1 MSLVTLL
8 GKYRGPSGLIRVFQ
22 EDGRTKAEYKG
33 KGGGRAGFEGVL
45 LEGGK
50 SLKGF
55 WYNYD
60 EDVTPANRFECTC
73 VVALEGAHGE
83 TMKLVGKKKG
93 GGEESWEAK
102 RWSERDVPRADGKI
116 TSFAFKDKAI
126 FDRVSDNGFAKKQAW
141 VETAR
146 EKMMEESVPRP
157 NFDGSSSYIPPPAVG
172 SEYMTQHEVD
182 RLLKKKDEEHRLEVM
197 ANLEKRIEKLAA
209 AGDDAKAKLETAKK
223 LLKGE
228 KQWDTLN
235 ERKPWCNGA
244 GPFLPQ
250 SSKWPEHLPDE
261 YRTEMEVMRA
271 LNKEE
276 LKQPERDKE
285 KLEKEIPAL
294 EAKIAAGTGDVDM
307 MKRRLEVARKL
318 LKGVAGL
325 GKLAE
330 RPDFKPPNVKVETAG
345 RCVVCPPCPFWR
357 ARAHCRTRLTPPP
370 SPPLPPSASPR
381 STCPTSTYPCTT
393 SRGSS
398 PRTQRPRTKRPS
410 QSCKR
415 LWRRWRRR
423 PRRALSTTWASAN
436 WRRGKSC
443 SRAQRA
449 RRSCRSGKSSS
460 SARATPP
467 VSGSPQASCFT
478 RRACARR

>member
-1 MSLVTLL
+1 MALVSLL
-8 GKYRGPSGLIRVFQ
+8 GKFRGPSGNIRVFQ

-33 KGGGRAGFEGVL
+33 KSGGRAGFEGVL

-55 WYNYD
+55 WYNFD
-60 EDVTPANRFECTC
+60 EGVTPGNRFECTC
-73 VVALEGAHGE
+73 VVTLEGAHGE
-83 TMKLVGKKKG
+83 TMKMVGKKKG
-93 GGEESWEAK
+93 GGGEETWEAK

-141 VETAR
+141 AEGAR
-146 EKMMEESVPRP
+146 AEMMAESVPRA

-182 RLLKKKDEEHRLEVM
+182 RMLRKRDEAHRFEVI
-197 ANLEKRIEKLAA
+197 AALEKRIEKLAV

-228 KQWDTLN
+228 HQWDKLA
-235 ERKPWCNGA
+235 ERKPFCNGA
-244 GPFLPQ
+244 GSFAPD

-261 YRTEMEVMRA
+261 FRTELEVMRA
-271 LNKEE
+271 LHKEE

-294 EAKIAAGTGDVDM
+294 EAKIAAGTGDVDL

-325 GKLAE
+325 GKLGE
-330 RPDFKPPNVKVETAG
+330 RPEFKPPNAKAATEG
-345 RCVVCPPCPFWR
+345 R
-357 ARAHCRTRLTPPP
+357 
-370 SPPLPPSASPR
+370 
-381 STCPTSTYPCTT
+381 
-393 SRGSS
+393 
-398 PRTQRPRTKRPS
+398 
-410 QSCKR
+410 
-415 LWRRWRRR
+415 
-423 PRRALSTTWASAN
+423 
-436 WRRGKSC
+436 
-443 SRAQRA
+443 
-449 RRSCRSGKSSS
+449 
-460 SARATPP
+460 
-467 VSGSPQASCFT
+467 
-478 RRACARR
+478 